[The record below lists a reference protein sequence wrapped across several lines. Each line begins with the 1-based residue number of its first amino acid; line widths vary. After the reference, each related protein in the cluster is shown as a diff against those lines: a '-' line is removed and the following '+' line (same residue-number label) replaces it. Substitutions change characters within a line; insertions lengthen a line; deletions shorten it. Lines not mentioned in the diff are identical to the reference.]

1 MPGSQEAR
9 VISMIEPPRPSLP
22 VTAIGRTRGT
32 RGIRQGRRVAI
43 ARPVNRLL
51 AAMAYSRRFEELL
64 AEARY
69 RNRHNL
75 YRTSHKPPQ

>member
-1 MPGSQEAR
+1 MT
-9 VISMIEPPRPSLP
+9 EPPPPSLP
-22 VTAIGRTRGT
+22 VAATVRAQRRPRIGQVLRLAMTR
-32 RGIRQGRRVAI
+32 R
-43 ARPVNRLL
+43 VNRLL

-75 YRTSHKPPQ
+75 YRTTRKTP